1 MKWEQA
7 PEQGSKVFFRVLNEE
22 QWQSVSTV
30 KENKEN
36 IVEIK
41 KLESGKVYEVSVA
54 ATVVVGEKTF
64 ESRHVKRFVRKLIR
78 SLFDLFAAHVWS
90 SHLLL
95 QSILLPEERY
105 NCPASK
111 GIP

>member
-1 MKWEQA
+1 MYSNQVKWEQA

-22 QWQSVSTV
+22 QWQLVSTV

-95 QSILLPEERY
+95 QH
-105 NCPASK
+105 
-111 GIP
+111 

>member
-64 ESRHVKRFVRKLIR
+64 ESRHVKRFV
-78 SLFDLFAAHVWS
+78 W
-90 SHLLL
+90 
-95 QSILLPEERY
+95 
-105 NCPASK
+105 
-111 GIP
+111 

>member
-64 ESRHVKRFVRKLIR
+64 ESRHVKRFVRKLI
-78 SLFDLFAAHVWS
+78 
-90 SHLLL
+90 
-95 QSILLPEERY
+95 QS
-105 NCPASK
+105 
-111 GIP
+111 

>member
-22 QWQSVSTV
+22 QWQLVSTV

-64 ESRHVKRFVRKLIR
+64 ESRHVKRFVRKLICR
-78 SLFDLFAAHVWS
+78 
-90 SHLLL
+90 
-95 QSILLPEERY
+95 
-105 NCPASK
+105 
-111 GIP
+111 

>member
-22 QWQSVSTV
+22 QWQSVSTA

-64 ESRHVKRFVRKLIR
+64 ESRHVKRFV
-78 SLFDLFAAHVWS
+78 W
-90 SHLLL
+90 
-95 QSILLPEERY
+95 
-105 NCPASK
+105 
-111 GIP
+111 

>member
-64 ESRHVKRFVRKLIR
+64 ESRHVKRLVRKLIR

-95 QSILLPEERY
+95 QSILLPVERY

>member
-64 ESRHVKRFVRKLIR
+64 ESRHVKRFVRKLICR
-78 SLFDLFAAHVWS
+78 
-90 SHLLL
+90 
-95 QSILLPEERY
+95 
-105 NCPASK
+105 
-111 GIP
+111 

>member
-95 QSILLPEERY
+95 QSILLPVERY

>member
-64 ESRHVKRFVRKLIR
+64 ESRHVKRFVQKLI
-78 SLFDLFAAHVWS
+78 
-90 SHLLL
+90 
-95 QSILLPEERY
+95 
-105 NCPASK
+105 
-111 GIP
+111 